1 MKQQINNFLVL
12 CALLSVVPACT
23 HRKIKKAAP
32 LRAAFLFDAS
42 NTEST
47 SQLSGHP
54 DNALFL
60 ATNVDTDVALYQ
72 AKLDI
77 PFLFG
82 SQLIV
87 EDDEDAQQKVIRYET
102 DVDVPFIA
110 DFYRNEMERLGWQ
123 YVSGMAS
130 AESILIFQK
139 PYKMATVS
147 VRQATKSAFKNKIV
161 IFVMNKEAEA
171 LD

>member
-1 MKQQINNFLVL
+1 M
-12 CALLSVVPACT
+12 
-23 HRKIKKAAP
+23 KKAAP

-42 NTEST
+42 DTHSASPAAAQT
-47 SQLSGHP
+47 

-82 SQLIV
+82 SQLVV

-102 DVDVPFIA
+102 DVDVPIIA

-139 PYKMATVS
+139 PYKMATIS
-147 VRQATKSAFKNKIV
+147 VRATTKSAFKNKIV

-171 LD
+171 E